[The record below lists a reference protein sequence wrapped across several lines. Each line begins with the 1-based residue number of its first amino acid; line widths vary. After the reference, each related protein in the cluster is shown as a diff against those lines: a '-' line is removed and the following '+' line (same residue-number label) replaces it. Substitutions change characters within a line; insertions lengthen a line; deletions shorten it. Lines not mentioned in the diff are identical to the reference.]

1 MIKAREISLK
11 LDDLARADAVFLS
24 NSLSLLSVSE
34 IEERAFEDITP
45 FLAGLPLFE
54 V

>member
-1 MIKAREISLK
+1 MIKAREISLT

-45 FLAGLPLFE
+45 FLTELRLFKA
-54 V
+54 